1 MMAHNK
7 INKLNPDNAVC

>member
-7 INKLNPDNAVC
+7 PKLVS